1 MRARPEQ
8 RLRRQQSPGRRP
20 AEKERKCILWNTI
33 LFDLD
38 GTLTDSANGI
48 AVSVQSALRAVG
60 IDEPDVSKLRC
71 FAGPPLHAYFME
83 YAGLDADTAL
93 AAVDAY
99 RKDYAARGMFI
110 NSVYPLIGDL
120 LYNLKKNGMKLAVV
134 TSKETSQATRILKE
148 FGLLR
153 YFDAVAGCTPED
165 TNTAKE
171 FLIEHALRALGKQYD
186 RAGVVMVGDRFYDV
200 EGAKAAGVA
209 SIGVSYGY
217 GSREELEQCG
227 ADYIVGDQAE
237 LGRLLLSTGRAPFFS
252 GFPTTARKVWNILWP
267 VFLWFVVSNI
277 VGTIFGAIF
286 GGIYAGLHADQ
297 LGNPED
303 LMEEILNNA
312 GMISQIASA
321 IADVIMLP
329 ILWKILAKDE
339 LYRSTKK
346 ITLRTAPKP
355 GAVNALFAVFMGFG
369 LSTIINLLV
378 SISGLSDWM
387 YEMNPDRFDAISSL
401 PIWADVLILCIIAP
415 VFEELLF
422 RGVMFRRLRDYVS
435 FLPAALC
442 SAAIFGLVHFDIVTG
457 ISAFVIGVIMAWLY
471 EYTGSIFS
479 SMLFHFGFNFYSVFI
494 QLMNL
499 ESMEEGAQGTAAV
512 IILIIGIVLT
522 AVSSFI
528 LWKRLNKRKGFGDDN
543 GFRY

>member
-1 MRARPEQ
+1 M
-8 RLRRQQSPGRRP
+8 
-20 AEKERKCILWNTI
+20 WNTI

-48 AVSVQSALRAVG
+48 AVSVQTALRAVG

-71 FAGPPLHAYFME
+71 FVGPPLHAYFME
-83 YAGLDADTAL
+83 YAGLSSERAVE
-93 AAVDAY
+93 AVDAY

-171 FLIEHALRALGKQYD
+171 FLIEHALRALGRQYD

-209 SIGVSYGY
+209 SIGVTYGY
-217 GSREELEQCG
+217 GSRQELERSG
-227 ADYIVGDQAE
+227 ADYIVDNQAE
-237 LGRLLLSTGRAPFFS
+237 LGRLLLSTGRAPFGS

-267 VFLWFVVSNI
+267 VLLWFVVSNI
-277 VGTIFGAIF
+277 IGTVFGAAF

-297 LGNPED
+297 LGNPEEI
-303 LMEEILNNA
+303 MEEVLKNA
-312 GMISQIASA
+312 GMIGQISSGV
-321 IADVIMLP
+321 ADLVMIP
-329 ILWKILAKDE
+329 ILCKMIAKDE
-339 LYRSTKK
+339 LYRTAKRL
-346 ITLRTAPKP
+346 TLKTVEKP
-355 GAVNALFAVFMGFG
+355 GVVNAILALLMGFG
-369 LSTIINLLV
+369 LSTLINILV

-387 YEMNPDRFDAISSL
+387 YETNPGRYDALSSL
-401 PIWADVLILCIIAP
+401 PVWAEVILLCLVAP

-422 RGVMFRRLRDYVS
+422 RGLLFRRLRDYVS

-442 SAAIFGLVHFDIVTG
+442 SAVIFGFVHFDVVTG
-457 ISAFVIGVIMAWLY
+457 ISAFLIGVMMAWLY
-471 EYTGSIFS
+471 EYTGSIFV

-494 QLMNL
+494 DLIGL
-499 ESMEEGAQGTAAV
+499 DSMAEKTQGTVAV
-512 IILIIGIVLT
+512 IILIVGILIT
-522 AVSSFI
+522 AVTVFI
-528 LWKRLNKRKGFGDDN
+528 MWKRLHGRKGFGDDEPFQSSR
-543 GFRY
+543 GYR